1 MNNIY
6 KKQGKLGTVVID
18 AYYHGVNGWT
28 FSYTYPDLE
37 SATDVDEV
45 NKIYDQDE
53 VDFKNMHHYI
63 YVPRH
68 TGKYPEP
75 EQYLNVTSDGECQA
89 RIDAMPPA
97 FSGSDADEN
106 VNPDGKQGLWDGK
119 QTWEVD
125 KY

>member
-6 KKQGKLGTVVID
+6 EKQGKLGTVVID
-18 AYYHGVNGWT
+18 AYYYGVNGWT
-28 FSYTYPDLE
+28 FSYTYPDME
-37 SATDVDEV
+37 SATGADEV

-53 VDFKNMHHYI
+53 VDFEDMHQYI

-75 EQYLNVTSDGECQA
+75 EQYLNVTSDIECQA

-97 FSGSDADEN
+97 FSGSNA
-106 VNPDGKQGLWDGK
+106 
-119 QTWEVD
+119 
-125 KY
+125 

>member
-6 KKQGKLGTVVID
+6 EKQGKLGTVVID
-18 AYYHGVNGWT
+18 AYFYGVNGWT
-28 FSYTYPDLE
+28 FSYTYPDME
-37 SATDVDEV
+37 SATGADEV

-53 VDFKNMHHYI
+53 VDFEDMHQYI

-75 EQYLNVTSDGECQA
+75 EQYLNQGAPFHPSDLN
-89 RIDAMPPA
+89 RVIP
-97 FSGSDADEN
+97 DEN
-106 VNPDGKQGLWDGK
+106 VNPDGKRGLWDGK

>member
-6 KKQGKLGTVVID
+6 EKQGKLGTVVID

-28 FSYTYPDLE
+28 FSYTYPDME
-37 SATDVDEV
+37 SATGVDEV

-53 VDFKNMHHYI
+53 VDFKDMHQYI

-68 TGKYPEP
+68 TGEYPEP
-75 EQYLNVTSDGECQA
+75 EQYLTGMGNKQRLA
-89 RIDAMPPA
+89 
-97 FSGSDADEN
+97 
-106 VNPDGKQGLWDGK
+106 NPDGKQGLWDGK